1 MTSLHSHQ
9 AISRVERQQIAALK
23 HALLAEIG
31 RKACGWKVL
40 GQRTGLRLMTLVAAR
55 YDWAADHLDCGLRE
69 IATLWQVDERTVKRE
84 LAKLRDLGWI
94 SLKRPAARGRNAVHQ
109 LEASAILDIE
119 TPEPAAIETVE
130 DTTRDIGNTRNE
142 VVSSEME
149 QLESSIEE
157 SAEVIPFRS
166 GQAIWRCLMNEMAQS
181 HPGLHGSWLLELE
194 ARRDHDGTWVLGA
207 TSRFRAAYLTSHHLR
222 LIRARLER
230 HDPVLQ
236 GIEIRVIEKRSHGY
250 ARSRD
255 FG

>member
-9 AISRVERQQIAALK
+9 AMSRMERQRIAALK

-55 YDWAADHLDCGLRE
+55 YDWDADHLDCGLRE

-84 LAKLRDLGWI
+84 LAKLRALGWI

-109 LEASAILDIE
+109 LEASAILGIE
-119 TPEPAAIETVE
+119 EQPETAIETVE
-130 DTTRDIGNTRNE
+130 ATMQDTPNAPIEAATIEEAPRE
-142 VVSSEME
+142 A
-149 QLESSIEE
+149 SIEE
-157 SAEVIPFRS
+157 GAEVIPFRS
-166 GQAIWRCLMNEMAQS
+166 GQAIWRCLMNEMAQA
-181 HPGLHGSWLLELE
+181 HPGLHDSWLVDLE

-207 TSRFRAAYLTSHHLR
+207 TSRFRAAYMTSHHLG
-222 LIRARLER
+222 LIRTRLQR
-230 HDPVLQ
+230 HDPLLQ
-236 GIEIRVIEKRSHGY
+236 GIEIRVIEKRSHDY